1 MIIIKEKIIRL
12 VNSDKV
18 FNTLFNLHERWL
30 DERKY
35 EDFKDYEE
43 VMKKSIEDIEGVKFI
58 KGSKRPFGFIVSIGD
73 ANVKVYLKN
82 KGRNTWTLAAAI
94 QH

>member
-1 MIIIKEKIIRL
+1 MVIKQKVMQL

-18 FNTLFNLHERWL
+18 FNTLFNLYERWL

-43 VMKKSIEDIEGVKFI
+43 VMKKSIENIEGVNFI
-58 KGSKRPFGFIVSIGD
+58 KGTKRPFGFIVSTENY
-73 ANVKVYLKN
+73 NVKVYLKN
-82 KGRNTWTLAAAI
+82 KGHNIWTIAAAI

>member
-1 MIIIKEKIIRL
+1 MVIKQKIMQL

-18 FNTLFNLHERWL
+18 FNTLFNLYERWL

-43 VMKKSIEDIEGVKFI
+43 VMKKSIENIEGVNFI
-58 KGSKRPFGFIVSIGD
+58 KGTKQPFGFIVSTENY
-73 ANVKVYLKN
+73 NVKVYLKD
-82 KGRNTWTLAAAI
+82 KGHNIWTIAAAI